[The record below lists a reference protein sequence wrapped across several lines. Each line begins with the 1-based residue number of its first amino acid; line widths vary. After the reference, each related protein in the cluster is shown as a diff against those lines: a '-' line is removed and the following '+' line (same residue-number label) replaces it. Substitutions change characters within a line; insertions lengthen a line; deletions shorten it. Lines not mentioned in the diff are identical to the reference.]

1 MHGGYRPVGPGAR
14 ERTTT
19 VATGTVRIIDG
30 HKSFDAASHA
40 LASIDLTIDDGDFL
54 AILGRSGSGK
64 STLLRVIA
72 GLEKLTSGTVEWSA
86 GNGVAR
92 PHTGVVF
99 QQALLMPWLTAGEN
113 VLFAG
118 RFAANRRSF
127 QPEYARELL
136 QRFDLERVAD
146 QYPDQLS
153 GGQAQRVS
161 IIRAV
166 ATRPQLLLLD
176 EPFSALDPAIR
187 GDLRRWLADLAAELP
202 ITVVLVTHDVDEAL
216 QLASRIVLLGP
227 DGRIRREWRPAGTAD
242 TASSN
247 EELRQQIL
255 DHYRLVE
262 Q

>member
-1 MHGGYRPVGPGAR
+1 VG
-14 ERTTT
+14 
-19 VATGTVRIIDG
+19 TGTVRIVGG
-30 HKSFDAASHA
+30 HKRFDADSHA
-40 LASIDLTIDDGDFL
+40 LTDINLTIDDGEFL

-72 GLEKLTSGTVEWSA
+72 GLEKLTSGTVEWTG
-86 GNGVAR
+86 GNGSAR

-113 VLFAG
+113 VMIAG
-118 RFAANRRSF
+118 RFAAHRKSFERS
-127 QPEYARELL
+127 YASELL
-136 QRFDLERVAD
+136 RRFELDQVAD
-146 QYPDQLS
+146 RYPDQLS
-153 GGQAQRVS
+153 GGQAQRVA

-166 ATRPQLLLLD
+166 AHRPRLLLLD

-187 GDLRRWLADLAAELP
+187 ADLQSWLATLAAELG

-216 QLASRIVLLGP
+216 LLASRVVLLGP
-227 DGRIRREWRPAGTAD
+227 DGRIRREWQPG
-242 TASSN
+242 N
-247 EELRQQIL
+247 QELRQEIL

>member
-1 MHGGYRPVGPGAR
+1 MCEALRASR
-14 ERTTT
+14 KDIN
-19 VATGTVRIIDG
+19 VATGTVRIVGG
-30 HKSFDAASHA
+30 HKSFGAARPA
-40 LASIDLTIDDGDFL
+40 LADVDLTIDDGDFL

-72 GLEKLTSGTVEWSA
+72 GLEQLTSGTVEWST

-99 QQALLMPWLTAGEN
+99 QQPLLMPWLNAREN

-118 RFAANRRSF
+118 RFAANRASF
-127 QPEYARELL
+127 EPEYAQELL
-136 QRFDLERVAD
+136 RHFDLERVAD

-166 ATRPQLLLLD
+166 ATRPRLLLLD

-187 GDLRRWLADLAAELP
+187 GDLRTWLADLAVELG

-216 QLASRIVLLGP
+216 QLASRVVLLGP
-227 DGRIRREWRPAGTAD
+227 DGRIRREWQPRAD
-242 TASSN
+242 D
-247 EELRQQIL
+247 EELRQEIL

>member
-1 MHGGYRPVGPGAR
+1 M
-14 ERTTT
+14 
-19 VATGTVRIIDG
+19 ATGTVRIVSG
-30 HKSFDAASHA
+30 HKSFGAGAPA
-40 LASIDLTIDDGDFL
+40 LAGVDLTIDDGDFL

-72 GLEKLTSGTVEWSA
+72 GLEQLTSGTVEWST

-99 QQALLMPWLTAGEN
+99 QQPLLMPWLNAREN

-118 RFAANRRSF
+118 RFAANRKTF
-127 QPEYARELL
+127 EPEYAQELL
-136 QRFDLERVAD
+136 RRFDLERVAD

-166 ATRPQLLLLD
+166 ATRPRLLLLD

-187 GDLRRWLADLAAELP
+187 GDLRTWLAGLAVELG

-227 DGRIRREWRPAGTAD
+227 DGRIRRDWQPGASAG
-242 TASSN
+242 
-247 EELRQQIL
+247 EELRQEIL
-255 DHYRLVE
+255 DHYRLVD

>member
-1 MHGGYRPVGPGAR
+1 
-14 ERTTT
+14 
-19 VATGTVRIIDG
+19 VATGTVRIIGG
-30 HKSFDAASHA
+30 HKRFGTGSHA

-72 GLEKLTSGTVEWSA
+72 GLEELTSGTVEWST

-99 QQALLMPWLTAGEN
+99 QQPLLMPWLTAGEN
-113 VLFAG
+113 VVFAG
-118 RFAANRRSF
+118 RFAANRKSF
-127 QPEYARELL
+127 QPEYAQELL

-153 GGQAQRVS
+153 GGQAQRIS

-166 ATRPQLLLLD
+166 ATRPRLLLLD

-187 GDLRRWLADLAAELP
+187 GDLRTWLADVAAE
-202 ITVVLVTHDVDEAL
+202 IGVTVVLVTHDVDEAL
-216 QLASRIVLLGP
+216 QLASRIVLLGA
-227 DGRIRREWRPAGTAD
+227 DGRIRREWRPADEVGAG
-242 TASSN
+242 N
-247 EELRQQIL
+247 GELRQEIL
-255 DHYRLVE
+255 DHYRVAE

>member
-1 MHGGYRPVGPGAR
+1 
-14 ERTTT
+14 
-19 VATGTVRIIDG
+19 VATGTVRIVDG
-30 HKSFDAASHA
+30 HKRFGAGSYA
-40 LASIDLTIDDGDFL
+40 LAGIDLTIDDGDFL

-72 GLEKLTSGTVEWSA
+72 GLESLTSGTVEWSS

-99 QQALLMPWLTAGEN
+99 QQPLLMPWLTAGEN

-118 RFAANRRSF
+118 RFAANRKSF
-127 QPEYARELL
+127 QAEYAQELL
-136 QRFDLERVAD
+136 RRFDLERVAD

-166 ATRPQLLLLD
+166 ATRPRLLLLD

-187 GDLRRWLADLAAELP
+187 GDLRTWLADLAAELG

-216 QLASRIVLLGP
+216 ELASRIVLLGV
-227 DGRIRREWRPAGTAD
+227 DGRIRREWRPDGDATND
-242 TASSN
+242 
-247 EELRQQIL
+247 ELLQEIL
-255 DHYRLVE
+255 GHYRVAE

>member
-1 MHGGYRPVGPGAR
+1 M
-14 ERTTT
+14 
-19 VATGTVRIIDG
+19 ATGTVRIVDG
-30 HKSFDAASHA
+30 HKRFGAGSYA
-40 LASIDLTIDDGDFL
+40 LAGIDLTIDDGDFL

-72 GLEKLTSGTVEWSA
+72 GLESLTSGTVEWSS

-99 QQALLMPWLTAGEN
+99 QQPLLMPWLTAGEN

-118 RFAANRRSF
+118 RFAANRKTF
-127 QPEYARELL
+127 QAEYAQELL
-136 QRFDLERVAD
+136 RRFDLERVAD

-166 ATRPQLLLLD
+166 ATRPRLLLLD

-187 GDLRRWLADLAAELP
+187 GDLRTWLADLAAELG

-216 QLASRIVLLGP
+216 ELASRIVLLGV
-227 DGRIRREWRPAGTAD
+227 DGRIRREWQPGGDATND
-242 TASSN
+242 Q
-247 EELRQQIL
+247 LRQEIL
-255 DHYRLVE
+255 GHYRVAE

>member
-1 MHGGYRPVGPGAR
+1 M
-14 ERTTT
+14 
-19 VATGTVRIIDG
+19 ATGTVRIVSG
-30 HKSFDAASHA
+30 HKSFGATGPA
-40 LASIDLTIDDGDFL
+40 LAGIDLTIDDGDFL

-72 GLEKLTSGTVEWSA
+72 GLEKLTSGTVEWST

-99 QQALLMPWLTAGEN
+99 QQPLLMPWLTAREN

-118 RFAANRRSF
+118 RFAANRVSF
-127 QPEYARELL
+127 EPEYAQELL
-136 QRFDLERVAD
+136 RRFDLERVAD

-166 ATRPQLLLLD
+166 ATRARLLLLD

-187 GDLRRWLADLAAELP
+187 GDLRTWLADLAVELG

-216 QLASRIVLLGP
+216 QLASRVVLLGP
-227 DGRIRREWRPAGTAD
+227 DGRIRREWQPGASAD
-242 TASSN
+242 
-247 EELRQQIL
+247 EELRREIL